1 MTGEELREKIK
12 QLGLTQLQAAE
23 KLGIDK
29 SNLWRQIAGQHKVSG
44 PVAAAVTAW
53 LEIEREH
60 RARRVEIAH
69 LVAQVQEL
77 E

>member
-1 MTGEELREKIK
+1 MTGEGLRENIK
-12 QLGLTQLQAAE
+12 VLGLNQRQAAE
-23 KLGIDK
+23 KLGIDR
-29 SNLWRQIAGQHKVSG
+29 SNLVRQLTGKSKVGG

-60 RARRVEIAH
+60 KARRAEIEC
-69 LVAQVQEL
+69 LEAQVKEL